1 MLMLLVMTSYLSISL
16 SPIITSHCF
25 SVVLLFCLCTTMYV
39 DNEDKVLSMSHGDF
53 HNHATSLKPKL
64 IVGIDNS
71 VLSTSIVFFKFVLS
85 LNNPHNTTPL
95 ILRWLYV
102 VTWVGA
108 TLTVNVAP
116 TELWPLAH
124 RWSYRCGNVVAT

>member
-1 MLMLLVMTSYLSISL
+1 MYSSLTWFDDDCRNAKRALRASEKAARRAGPLSNIDLPAAWRVQRRQYFELLRKKRSAFWSTR
-16 SPIITSHCF
+16 
-25 SVVLLFCLCTTMYV
+25 V
-39 DNEDKVLSMSHGDF
+39 DAEQSQPGRL
-53 HNHATSLKPKL
+53 PR
-64 IVGIDNS
+64 
-71 VLSTSIVFFKFVLS
+71 
-85 LNNPHNTTPL
+85 NTTPV

-102 VTWVGA
+102 VTLVGA

>member
-1 MLMLLVMTSYLSISL
+1 MGGGGHDPLEFLSSTDSANFVARVPMFSCCTLESEVALVWYSRPY
-16 SPIITSHCF
+16 
-25 SVVLLFCLCTTMYV
+25 
-39 DNEDKVLSMSHGDF
+39 
-53 HNHATSLKPKL
+53 
-64 IVGIDNS
+64 
-71 VLSTSIVFFKFVLS
+71 
-85 LNNPHNTTPL
+85 PHNTTPL